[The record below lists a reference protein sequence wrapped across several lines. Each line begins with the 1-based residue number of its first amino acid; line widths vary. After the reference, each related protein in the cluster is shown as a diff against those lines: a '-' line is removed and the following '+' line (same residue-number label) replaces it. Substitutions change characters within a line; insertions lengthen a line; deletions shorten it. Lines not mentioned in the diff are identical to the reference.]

1 MNFQEIQTLDRG
13 TVMPTYGRFAV
24 ALDHGKG
31 ATAVDTQGKE
41 YIDFGSGIGVNS
53 LGYAYPA
60 WAKAVTDQAAAL
72 QHTSNLYYNPVQAQ
86 FAGELCRAAGMSRAF
101 LCNSGAE
108 ANECAIKLAR
118 KYSFDHYG
126 EGRATIVTLVNSF
139 HGRTV
144 TTLAATGQEGF
155 HRYFDPFTEGF
166 RYVEAGDIRALE
178 DAVDSTVCAVLLE
191 CVQGEGGV
199 IALDSAYLQAAAAL
213 CAEHDVLLMVDEVQT
228 GAGRTGKFLA
238 IEHAGVKPD
247 VVTLAKGLGGGL
259 PIGACLCGEEL
270 KDVLSAGM
278 HGSTFGG
285 NPVVCA
291 GGRVVLE
298 TVMQPGFLEAVAE
311 KGEYLRRRLESMPH
325 VEEVR
330 GLGMMLGVRLSDGIS
345 AREVAEKG
353 VENGLLILTAKT
365 LLRLLPPLN
374 ITQEEMDKGLA
385 ILENVLKGWTNP

>member
-1 MNFQEIQTLDRG
+1 
-13 TVMPTYGRFAV
+13 
-24 ALDHGKG
+24 
-31 ATAVDTQGKE
+31 
-41 YIDFGSGIGVNS
+41 
-53 LGYAYPA
+53 
-60 WAKAVTDQAAAL
+60 
-72 QHTSNLYYNPVQAQ
+72 
-86 FAGELCRAAGMSRAF
+86 MSRAF

-238 IEHAGVKPD
+238 IEHA
-247 VVTLAKGLGGGL
+247 A
-259 PIGACLCGEEL
+259 
-270 KDVLSAGM
+270 
-278 HGSTFGG
+278 
-285 NPVVCA
+285 
-291 GGRVVLE
+291 
-298 TVMQPGFLEAVAE
+298 
-311 KGEYLRRRLESMPH
+311 
-325 VEEVR
+325 
-330 GLGMMLGVRLSDGIS
+330 
-345 AREVAEKG
+345 
-353 VENGLLILTAKT
+353 
-365 LLRLLPPLN
+365 
-374 ITQEEMDKGLA
+374 
-385 ILENVLKGWTNP
+385 

>member
-1 MNFQEIQTLDRG
+1 M
-13 TVMPTYGRFAV
+13 A
-24 ALDHGKG
+24 
-31 ATAVDTQGKE
+31 
-41 YIDFGSGIGVNS
+41 
-53 LGYAYPA
+53 
-60 WAKAVTDQAAAL
+60 DQAAAL

-86 FAGELCRAAGMSRAF
+86 FAGELCLAAGMSRAF

-155 HRYFDPFTEGF
+155 HRYFAPFTEGF

-353 VENGLLILTAKT
+353 VEIGLLILTAKT